1 MTKKALLALT
11 FAFFAAG
18 SLSASELENL
28 KASSESALFINVNE
42 DSKNVSVT
50 EPAVPARN
58 NPLVIFMGASVPDG
72 ASDSGSPLVRLGVRK
87 AAEEAAVAKCRAQ
100 RFSGCAVIGS
110 AADALNSTARGASGM
125 AASFVPVPGASEI
138 SAEKTWNGYGELS
151 AIERKGILKSAED
164 AAVAKCQAQSHST
177 CVVTWSALGACDKDS
192 CSATGT
198 AQAQRT
204 ANP

>member
-1 MTKKALLALT
+1 MVKKALLALT
-11 FAFFAAG
+11 IAIFAAG
-18 SLSASELENL
+18 SLPASELENL
-28 KASSESALFINVNE
+28 KSSSESALYINVE
-42 DSKNVSVT
+42 EESKNVSVT

-58 NPLVIFMGASVPDG
+58 NPLVIFMGTSVPDG
-72 ASDSGSPLVRLGVRK
+72 VSDSGSPLVRLGVRK

-100 RFSGCAVIGS
+100 IFSGCAVIGS
-110 AADALNSTARGASGM
+110 ATDALNPKVRGASGM
-125 AASFVPVPGASEI
+125 AASFVPVPGAAEI

-151 AIERKGILKSAED
+151 SIERKGILKSAED

-177 CVVTWSALGACDKDS
+177 CVVTGSALGVCDKDN

-204 ANP
+204 AYP